1 MTPERFARVK
11 ELFALVLPL
20 ADDERAKTLARECV
34 DDPALA
40 AAPVPNQPGLFF
52 HAMNQIQLP
61 FGNGFLCASGGTV
74 RGEVL
79 NASGNVATYTY
90 DNSDAKHRLGAY
102 IGSTRHFQYWFR
114 DSMGGGALFNTSNAI
129 SITVFP

>member
-40 AAPVPNQPGLFF
+40 AEVEELLAHAKAAPRFLTGGAVPAPG
-52 HAMNQIQLP
+52 AK
-61 FGNGFLCASGGTV
+61 GFLMGSMC
-74 RGEVL
+74 EL
-79 NASGNVATYTY
+79 YGN
-90 DNSDAKHRLGAY
+90 
-102 IGSTRHFQYWFR
+102 
-114 DSMGGGALFNTSNAI
+114 
-129 SITVFP
+129 